1 MIEGEIEEDI
11 EYRPLGPRLDR
22 NASGLRIDSFL
33 ARNFPFHTRNQW
45 QKRLE
50 SGEVRIETHS
60 VGPSY
65 RLRQGDQISYYR
77 PEQAEPD
84 INTNV
89 HAIARWGGIMAIYKP
104 SNIPMHEGGRYHKN
118 TFFDVVC
125 DTFGKEWSAVHRL
138 DRDTSGIVMC
148 GATPELR
155 EKLSAE
161 LRKRT
166 LKKHYLAIA
175 IGNSKVDRWSEHGP
189 IGMTSETIFREK
201 RWVTE
206 DGLPSH
212 TEFEVLDSTEG
223 FCLLHASPK
232 TGRTH
237 QIRIHSS
244 FAGLPLVGDPKYHP
258 NEHVFLK
265 YLDTGYDEYVLEHT
279 VAPRMC
285 LHAAFVEFTNP
296 ETNKLTAVESPLPDD
311 MAWIWGRLSS
321 GERCIPN
328 LPPYVC

>member
-1 MIEGEIEEDI
+1 M
-11 EYRPLGPRLDR
+11 
-22 NASGLRIDSFL
+22 SGLRIDSFL

-50 SGEVRIETHS
+50 SGEVRVETTA

-65 RLRQGDQISYYR
+65 RLRAGDQISYFR
-77 PEQAEPD
+77 PEQSEPD

-89 HAIARWGGIMAIYKP
+89 HVIARWGGIMAVYKP

-125 DTFGKEWSAVHRL
+125 DAFGKEWSAVHRL

-175 IGNSKVDRWSEHGP
+175 IGNPKLDRWSERSS

-206 DGLPSH
+206 DGLSAH
-212 TEFEVLDSTEG
+212 TEFEVLDSADG
-223 FCLLHASPK
+223 FSLLHVSPK
-232 TGRTH
+232 SGRTH

-244 FAGLPLVGDPKYHP
+244 YIGLPLVGDPRYHP

-265 YLDTGYDEYVLEHT
+265 YLETGYDEFVLDHV

-296 ETNKLTAVESPLPDD
+296 ETKKLTAVESPIPDD

-328 LPPYVC
+328 LPPYVL